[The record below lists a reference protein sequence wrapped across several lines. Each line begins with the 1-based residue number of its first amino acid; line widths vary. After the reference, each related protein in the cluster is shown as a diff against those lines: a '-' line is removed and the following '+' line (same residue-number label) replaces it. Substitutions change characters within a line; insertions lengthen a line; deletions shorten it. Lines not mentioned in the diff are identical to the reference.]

1 MNNKF
6 VNKLLDYL
14 KDNTEIERYEKL
26 PDINSVYDGYIIAPI
41 GNGFRWDYYNRS
53 LQEDGDFVNEF
64 WIDMKEIYSLKDEE
78 VMYVMGEY
86 QDFIWDLL
94 DKQQS
99 NINETN
105 TDKETINES
114 WYYQYV
120 LDHKFLNKVLEQFIL
135 ETELPE
141 EFLSKQGYSKESGFI
156 VEDSDSL
163 SSEKED
169 ESEGE
174 FITETE
180 TETDTELS
188 DKEDGEENEEALF
201 GKESDCED
209 NEEDD
214 EDIVSEVSSEEEDAG
229 EDSELSQEEYKY

>member
-141 EFLSKQGYSKESGFI
+141 EFLSKQDLINNIIIRWDSKEGDLSYDKFFGI
-156 VEDSDSL
+156 CRDIYGLTAVESNDL
-163 SSEKED
+163 WQVYMIMIRKQI
-169 ESEGE
+169 EST
-174 FITETE
+174 INPKI
-180 TETDTELS
+180 S
-188 DKEDGEENEEALF
+188 
-201 GKESDCED
+201 
-209 NEEDD
+209 
-214 EDIVSEVSSEEEDAG
+214 
-229 EDSELSQEEYKY
+229 